1 MLCRNWLFTVD
12 DYVESVDDCVDD
24 YADDCVDD
32 CADDYVDDCVFM
44 CCAEIDCMP
53 PDVDCT
59 SWFKLIV
66 MYS

>member
-53 PDVDCT
+53 PGG
-59 SWFKLIV
+59 
-66 MYS
+66 